1 MGLIIARVRFVRISF
16 VFSIGAVAEGFG
28 LLVIGGK
35 KGNASALGRMMRN
48 YSSKETVGR
57 KVWYHNL
64 LDKGRAESSYSSLS
78 WDLLC

>member
-1 MGLIIARVRFVRISF
+1 MGLIIAMVRFVRISF

-48 YSSKETVGR
+48 
-57 KVWYHNL
+57 
-64 LDKGRAESSYSSLS
+64 
-78 WDLLC
+78 